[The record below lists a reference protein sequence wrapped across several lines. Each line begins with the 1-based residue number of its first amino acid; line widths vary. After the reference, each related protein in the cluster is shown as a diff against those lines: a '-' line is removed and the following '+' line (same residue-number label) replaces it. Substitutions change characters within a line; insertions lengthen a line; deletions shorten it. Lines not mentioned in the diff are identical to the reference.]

1 MVNVFGIK
9 TIDMAYKHTLETI
22 THTRLMIYF
31 IKKNKQYH
39 HDLIGV
45 EIGVRSGENARNIIM
60 SLPIK
65 KLYLVDPYLPY
76 LDNNSFKDKKFQM
89 VVYEKAKQNLS
100 CYTNKVVFIKK
111 PSEAALCDI
120 PDNLDFVYIDGN
132 HGYEYVKRD
141 IELYFSKIKNKGVI
155 GGHDC
160 TVHFIGVIRAVSEF
174 ANKNKLHLYL
184 EPPDWWIVKE
194 N

>member
-1 MVNVFGIK
+1 MVYILGLNTFDV
-9 TIDMAYKHTLETI
+9 AYKRTLETI
-22 THTRLMIYF
+22 THTRFMIYF
-31 IKKNKQYH
+31 IKKNKQFH

-60 SLPIK
+60 NLPIK

-76 LDNNSFKDKKFQM
+76 HDNNTFRDKKFQEA
-89 VVYEKAKQNLS
+89 VYEKAKQNLS
-100 CYTNKVVFIKK
+100 PYTDKVFFIKK
-111 PSEAALCDI
+111 SSEAALCDI
-120 PDNLDFVYIDGN
+120 PDNLDFVYVDGN
-132 HGYEYVKRD
+132 HDYEYVKRD
-141 IELYFSKIKNKGVI
+141 IESYFSKIKNKGLI
-155 GGHDC
+155 GGHDF

-174 ANKNKLHLYL
+174 ANKNKLRLYL